1 MYNSVANEGTL
12 HCLQTCAHA
21 CIVVYMYLCFRRFV
35 KTFNA
40 TAASTPGRAPCE
52 PEPKLPRRSQRLI
65 ERHAGRAPVQCAS
78 ANNTFQLESGDSARL
93 TVNWRRHDQTSTPAD
108 DAIWRPPP
116 SFSANLHDVQDAL
129 AAVKHGP
136 TTSGDAGDDD
146 SSVSHPQPRG
156 NDVPTAIA
164 CDDNTASVLEPRPAH
179 QDPSLAS
186 YRV

>member
-1 MYNSVANEGTL
+1 
-12 HCLQTCAHA
+12 
-21 CIVVYMYLCFRRFV
+21 MYLCFRRFV

-40 TAASTPGRAPCE
+40 TAASTPGHAPCE
-52 PEPKLPRRSQRLI
+52 LEPKLPRRSQRLS
-65 ERHAGRAPVQCAS
+65 ERQARRTP
-78 ANNTFQLESGDSARL
+78 ANNTFQPECADSARL
-93 TVNWRRHDQTSTPAD
+93 MVNWRRHDQTSTPAD
-108 DAIWRPPP
+108 DTIWRPLP
-116 SFSANLHDVQDAL
+116 SFSANLQDVHDAM

-136 TTSGDAGDDD
+136 TTSGDAGDDA
-146 SSVSHPQPRG
+146 SSVSHPQPHG

>member
-1 MYNSVANEGTL
+1 MASLRV
-12 HCLQTCAHA
+12 HA
-21 CIVVYMYLCFRRFV
+21 RAWIVVYMHLCFRRFV
-35 KTFNA
+35 KTLTA
-40 TAASTPGRAPCE
+40 IAASAAGRAPCE
-52 PEPKLPRRSQRLI
+52 PVPKLPRRSQRLI
-65 ERHAGRAPVQCAS
+65 ERHTRRAPVQFAS
-78 ANNTFQLESGDSARL
+78 ANNPFQPESGDSARL

-156 NDVPTAIA
+156 DDVPTALA
-164 CDDNTASVLEPRPAH
+164 WDDNTASVLEPRPAH

-186 YRV
+186 YRVCCL